1 MSRAYMVSNQ
11 LKYSSGYKY
20 QLKSDV
26 IIQTSLLPESPRF
39 IQGYVFLDTDGT
51 LIIYRGYAWDGCTN
65 ALDTDSNM
73 LAGLVHDALYQ
84 LMQEGVLDWSFKPE
98 ADNMLRDIMISQGA
112 FRSIADLF
120 RFAVN
125 EFGRFHMKAKSIRS
139 LQIR

>member
-1 MSRAYMVSNQ
+1 MLRAYMVSNQ

-26 IIQTSLLPESPRF
+26 VIQTSLRPETARF

-51 LIIYRGYAWDGCTN
+51 LIIYRSYAWDGCTN
-65 ALDTDSNM
+65 APDTDSNM

-84 LMQEGVLDWSFKPE
+84 LMQEGVLDWSFKPD
-98 ADNMLRDIMISQGA
+98 ADDMLRDIMISQGSFKA
-112 FRSIADLF
+112 TANLF
-120 RFAVN
+120 HLAVQ
-125 EFGRFHMKAKSIRS
+125 EFGRLHMKAKKVTA